1 MPPKRST
8 SAVQTVMKKRMN
20 FKIEQINT
28 ILTETKLD
36 IKSGMSFTSVMIF
49 MMQKALKLGITNT
62 MTFIKNENTQKVH
75 INH

>member
-1 MPPKRST
+1 MPPKRGT

-49 MMQKALKLGITNT
+49 MMQKALKLGITKYC
-62 MTFIKNENTQKVH
+62 IVLK
-75 INH
+75 

>member
-49 MMQKALKLGITNT
+49 MMQKALKVGIT
-62 MTFIKNENTQKVH
+62 KYCLVLK
-75 INH
+75 